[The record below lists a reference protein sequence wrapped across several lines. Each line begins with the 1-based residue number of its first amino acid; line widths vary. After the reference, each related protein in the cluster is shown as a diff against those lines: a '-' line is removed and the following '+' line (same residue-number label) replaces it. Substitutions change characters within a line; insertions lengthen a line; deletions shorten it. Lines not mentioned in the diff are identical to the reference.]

1 MNNGSILSFSFISF
15 LSSIFLVIIM
25 NRRQIRLLGLYTP
38 IVFRLC
44 ILKVIE
50 SKFGD
55 PESFLEVRLLMM
67 ILQGSMIG

>member
-1 MNNGSILSFSFISF
+1 MDLYLGFPLLVF

-25 NRRQIRLLGLYTP
+25 NRRWIRLLVLYTP

-50 SKFGD
+50 SNIGD
-55 PESFLEVRLLMM
+55 PESFLEASFLMM
-67 ILQGSMIG
+67 IVQESVIV

>member
-1 MNNGSILSFSFISF
+1 
-15 LSSIFLVIIM
+15 M
-25 NRRQIRLLGLYTP
+25 NRRQIRFLGLYRP

-55 PESFLEVRLLMM
+55 PKSFFLEVRLLMM
-67 ILQGSMIG
+67 ILQVSMIG

>member
-1 MNNGSILSFSFISF
+1 MDLYLVFPLLVF

-25 NRRQIRLLGLYTP
+25 NRRWIRLLVLYTP

-50 SKFGD
+50 SNIGD
-55 PESFLEVRLLMM
+55 PESFLEASFLMM
-67 ILQGSMIG
+67 IVQESVIV

>member
-1 MNNGSILSFSFISF
+1 MDLYLGFPLLVF

-25 NRRQIRLLGLYTP
+25 NRRRIRLLGLYTP

-50 SKFGD
+50 SNIGA
-55 PESFLEVRLLMM
+55 PESFLEASFLMM
-67 ILQGSMIG
+67 IVQGSMIV

>member
-1 MNNGSILSFSFISF
+1 MDLYLGFPLLVF

-25 NRRQIRLLGLYTP
+25 NRRRIRLLVLYTP

-50 SKFGD
+50 SNIGD
-55 PESFLEVRLLMM
+55 PESFLEANFLMM
-67 ILQGSMIG
+67 IVQESVIV

>member
-1 MNNGSILSFSFISF
+1 MELYLGFPLLVF

-25 NRRQIRLLGLYTP
+25 NRRWIRLLVLYTP

-50 SKFGD
+50 SNIGD
-55 PESFLEVRLLMM
+55 PESFLEASFLMM
-67 ILQGSMIG
+67 IVQESVIV

>member
-1 MNNGSILSFSFISF
+1 
-15 LSSIFLVIIM
+15 M

-55 PESFLEVRLLMM
+55 PESFFRGKASHDDFTGKYDWLKKWGLPTIIKRMRDDGLC
-67 ILQGSMIG
+67 

>member
-1 MNNGSILSFSFISF
+1 
-15 LSSIFLVIIM
+15 M

-50 SKFGD
+50 SKFVD